1 MRSFCVSGFSDA
13 LDWRPILFQ
22 EPAIAHSACA
32 LCGLVSLKA
41 TRVSCGHTLCS
52 DCHEECTRQG
62 STCPIDEESFGEDD
76 CSRID
81 LSVGFLA
88 KRRVACWNKSN
99 GCNFEGPISSL
110 LKHYIE
116 CAFHVVSCPKC
127 QVSVLRSEIVGHC
140 KHGCHVPAV
149 GPVVDTE
156 RATQGYDSIEQ
167 TSNEI
172 KEALGRLSEDLSCL
186 HTSLNLCRED
196 VRKAERSSKQQL
208 DAQSV
213 TLIEHLSRSYIEGPS
228 LAEGGVSE
236 LAGEVKKG
244 CQAGNLSAHAER
256 SLHATES
263 TCQVLRPDHRGKKF
277 HWYLKGFAALEEQA
291 IEDGSAIAE
300 SPQHYLSGYNV
311 SIVCKIEWE
320 VFYSDVHMYLK
331 IHPGAYDSSL
341 EWPFS
346 KTVRVRFV
354 HSEDG
359 NLSLSF
365 SVDMSVSNGDE
376 LQRPNGNSYR
386 SGAFLKVLKLEN
398 IKRSG
403 FVKRDTVHLCFKV
416 V

>member
-22 EPAIAHSACA
+22 DPVIAHSACA
-32 LCGLVSLKA
+32 LCGLVFLEA
-41 TRVSCGHTLCS
+41 IRVSCGHTLCS
-52 DCHEECTRQG
+52 ECHEECSRQG
-62 STCPIDEESFGEDD
+62 STCPIDEESFGDDD

-196 VRKAERSSKQQL
+196 VRKAERSSKEQL

-213 TLIEHLSRSYIEGPS
+213 TLIEHLSRLYIEGPS
-228 LAEGGVSE
+228 LAEGGLSD

-244 CQAGNLSAHAER
+244 CQAGNLSAYAER
-256 SLHATES
+256 SPHATQS
-263 TCQVLRPDHRGKKF
+263 TCQVLRPDHPGKKF
-277 HWYLKGFAALEEQA
+277 HWYLKGFTALESQA
-291 IEDGSAIAE
+291 FADGVGRAE
-300 SPQHYLSGYNV
+300 SPPHYLSGYNV
-311 SIVCKIEWE
+311 SIVCKI
-320 VFYSDVHMYLK
+320 VLAFPFSVYVDLYLK

-346 KTVRVRFV
+346 KTVRVTFV
-354 HSEDG
+354 HGRDA
-359 NLSLSF
+359 NLSHSI
-365 SVDMSVSNGDE
+365 SVDMSISNDDE
-376 LQRPNGNSYR
+376 LQRPNGNAYR
-386 SGAFLKVLKLEN
+386 SGAFLCSWELVN
-398 IKRSG
+398 IKSS
-403 FVKRDTVHLCFKV
+403 FLQSDTVHLCFEV